1 MGYSLKSF
9 IMNRPGKLMRCWHVC
24 CLVAPAVVFMIAGC
38 SAEKNTLLSR
48 SYHNLTAKYNVL
60 FNGSESFKKGC
71 DKIAANFDDEY
82 AEILPVFLYGDEEV
96 SSVAVPDMD
105 RTIEKCSK
113 LITLHSITAKPEVK
127 NNKPM
132 SPAERDFYN
141 KREYNMYVDD
151 AYVLMGKAYFYKF
164 NYEMAVNIFR
174 RVQNDFG
181 DVPEVYEAQV
191 WLTRIYNETGQYKS
205 SAQLI
210 SDLEG
215 NSNFPDKL
223 LSLLY
228 TTVADYNLKQ
238 KNYPQAISYLEKAV
252 EQEKDKDSRTRYYFI
267 LAQLY
272 ERTGNLQKSSDYYA
286 RVIKMN
292 PPFEMTFNASINQA
306 LNYQEGYEKAAEIEK
321 ELKKMLR
328 DDKYNDYQ
336 DQVYYALGDF
346 YTKEGD
352 QAAAMEYYEKSIQAN
367 INNSRQKIRSY
378 LTLADIYYEMPDYIH
393 AQAYYDSILSMIG
406 KDYPDYEM
414 LAKKSGSLSSLVE
427 YVNTVTLE
435 DSVQLLAQLNKQ
447 DLYDKIDG
455 IINEEREQRQLEQ
468 QRQNEER
475 LDRQFANE
483 MASRT
488 SRTGQ
493 SESESSNWYFYNET
507 ARSLGYSE
515 FKLNWGNRR
524 LEDHWQRENKTTF
537 TFDAGS
543 NLADEP
549 DDETESTAGQALSR
563 MSRDYYLAGIPFTDS
578 AMTVSHK
585 RIENALYNMGMLYKN
600 DLKDYEKAT
609 EAFKDLIRR
618 YPESDYIVSAN
629 YNLYAIAKEENNKAL
644 EELYKNTIISGFPE
658 TMYAKVLNNPGYID
672 ELESREQEIQDYY
685 EETYDNYSN
694 GNYAEVVRRADYALQ
709 NFAGHVLLPKFAYL
723 KVLARGME
731 TDRKVFRDNLL
742 ALISEYPGT
751 EVADDARHV
760 VDYLDRETPELL
772 EEEEREIAE
781 ALYTMN
787 TEAAHVF
794 AFATDRNTNV
804 NQLIFNIINYNLD
817 HFDALNL
824 NVDLVNLDSQQSL
837 VIVKPFGDMNEAME
851 YLNAIREQDAIR
863 RDIPEAD
870 LMPLVISGDN
880 YQTLLKDRSLS
891 RYMQFF
897 NENYP

>member
-1 MGYSLKSF
+1 
-9 IMNRPGKLMRCWHVC
+9 MRYWYVC
-24 CLVAPAVVFMIAGC
+24 CLAAPAVVFMIAGC

-48 SYHNLTAKYNVL
+48 SYHNLTAKYNIL

-71 DKIAANFDDEY
+71 EKIAANFSDEY
-82 AEILPVFLYGDEEV
+82 AEILPIFIYGDEEV
-96 SSVAVPDMD
+96 SSVAGPDMD

-151 AYVLMGKAYFYKF
+151 AYLLMGKAYFYKF
-164 NYEMAVNIFR
+164 NYEMAANIFR

-181 DVPEVYEAQV
+181 DVPEVYEAQI
-191 WLTRIYNETGQYKS
+191 WLTRIYNENGQYKS

-210 SDLEG
+210 NDLES

-228 TTVADYNLKQ
+228 SSVADYHLKQ
-238 KNYPQAISYLEKAV
+238 NNYPQTISYLEKAV

-272 ERTGNLQKSSDYYA
+272 ERTGNLLQSSDYYA

-292 PPFEMTFNASINQA
+292 PPFEMTFNARINQA
-306 LNYQEGYEKAAEIEK
+306 LNYQEGYEDAAEIEK

-328 DDKYNDYQ
+328 DDKYNDYH

-352 QAAAMEYYEKSIQAN
+352 QAAALEYYEKSIQAN
-367 INNSRQKIRSY
+367 TGNSRQKIRSY
-378 LTLADIYYEMPDYIH
+378 LTLADMYYEMPDYIH

-406 KDYPDYEM
+406 KDYTDYEM
-414 LAKKSGSLSSLVE
+414 LAKKSGSLSSLVQ

-447 DLYDKIDG
+447 DLYDRIDA
-455 IINEEREQRQLEQ
+455 IIAGEREQRLLEQ

-488 SRTGQ
+488 SRTAQTGD
-493 SESESSNWYFYNET
+493 ESSKWYFYNET
-507 ARSLGYSE
+507 ARSLGYNE

-549 DDETESTAGQALSR
+549 DDESESINGQSISR
-563 MSRDYYLAGIPFTDS
+563 MSRDYYLAAIPFTDS
-578 AMTVSHK
+578 ALAASHK

-600 DLKDYEKAT
+600 ELKDYEKAT

-629 YNLYAIAKEENNKAL
+629 YNLYAIAREENNKAL
-644 EELYKNTIISGFPE
+644 EELYKNTIISEFPE

-672 ELESREQEIQDYY
+672 ELETREQEIQDYY
-685 EETYDNYSN
+685 EETYDNFNN
-694 GNYAEVVRRADYALQ
+694 GNYAEVIRRTDYALQ
-709 NFAGHVLLPKFAYL
+709 NFTGHVLLPKFAYL
-723 KVLARGME
+723 KVLSKGRE
-731 TDRKVFRDNLL
+731 SDRKVFRDNLL

-751 EVADDARHV
+751 EVADDARNV
-760 VDYLDRETPELL
+760 VDYLDRETPEYH
-772 EEEEREIAE
+772 EEEELEIAE
-781 ALYTMN
+781 ALYVLD
-787 TEAAHVF
+787 TEARHIF

-817 HFDALNL
+817 YFDALNL
-824 NVDLVNLDSQQSL
+824 NVNLVNLDSRQSL
-837 VIVKPFGDMNEAME
+837 VIVKPFGDMNEAMD
-851 YLNAIREQDAIR
+851 YLKAIREHDAIR
-863 RDIPEAD
+863 RDLPEAD
-870 LMPLVISGDN
+870 LMPLIISEDN
-880 YQTLLKDRSLS
+880 YQTLLEDQSLS

-897 NENYP
+897 NENYL